1 MSSPARGGPPPS
13 YACHVFSAEEFEV
26 VSGANLGDPLMPIDA
41 LCPGDVYEFLPAAE
55 ALELAIHDG
64 AAARAGSGR
73 FLQPGKTAQTVAEG
87 SEIGRPGDSLR
98 LEGRLTFM
106 RPDGDTVDLLL
117 IALSGAGQGERH
129 LVFLPLAP
137 IEAKQSYSLIK
148 ADAEPGE
155 VRLTDITSVA
165 FTRGTMITLGDGRQ
179 CPVEDLRPGDK
190 VLTRDHGAQPVRW
203 VGQRTVRA
211 VGPFAPVVISK
222 GTYANES
229 DLIVSQHQRLFLYQ
243 RSEHRLTETAEL
255 FVKALHLVD
264 DEAVF
269 IRTGGFVDYFHLVF
283 DQHEI
288 IYAECIPTESLLI
301 NERTLGALP
310 EDVLREVEA
319 RLPGLSH
326 RPHFGTEAEGRL
338 LKKLGPAALAKAT
351 NRG

>member
-1 MSSPARGGPPPS
+1 MSSPARGDLSPS
-13 YACHVFSAEEFEV
+13 YACHVFPAEAFEV
-26 VSGANLGDPLMPIDA
+26 VSGANLGDPLMPLEE
-41 LCPGDVYEFLPAAE
+41 LCPGDVYEFLPGAE
-55 ALELAIHDG
+55 ALELAIHDR

-73 FLQPGKTAQTVAEG
+73 FLQRGEAAQSVARG
-87 SEIGRPGDSLR
+87 SEIGEPGDSLR

-106 RPDGDTVDLLL
+106 RGDGDTVDLLL
-117 IALSGAGQGERH
+117 IALPGTGE
-129 LVFLPLAP
+129 LLFLPLAP
-137 IEAKQSYSLIK
+137 VEARQSYTLVK

-155 VRLTDITSVA
+155 VRLADITSVA

-179 CPVEDLRPGDK
+179 CPIEDLRPGDR

-203 VGQRTVRA
+203 IGQRTVRA
-211 VGPFAPVVISK
+211 VGPYAPVVITK
-222 GTYANES
+222 GTHANES

-243 RSEHRLTETAEL
+243 RGKTRLTETAEL

-269 IRTGGFVDYFHLVF
+269 IRPGGFVDYFHLVF

-301 NERTLGALP
+301 NERTLGQLP
-310 EDVLREVEA
+310 EEVLREVESH
-319 RLPGLSH
+319 LPGLSH